1 MKAQYIEIDEYGNK
15 TYYSDKEMEILHRE
29 DGPAFEHIFGNK
41 EWWKNGELHREDGP
55 AIEWADGS
63 KWWYLNGKLSF
74 PFKYYLNGK
83 LHREDG
89 PAIEWANGYK
99 EWWLNGIE
107 YSKEEF
113 KEKMK
118 ISKKININGR
128 EFTIEELNSLIETAE
143 KS

>member
-55 AIEWADGS
+55 AVEWKDS
-63 KWWYLNGKLSF
+63 YKFWYLN
-74 PFKYYLNGK
+74 
-83 LHREDG
+83 D
-89 PAIEWANGYK
+89 
-99 EWWLNGIE
+99 IE
-107 YSKEEF
+107 YTEEEF
-113 KEKMK
+113 DEKMNRAK
-118 ISKKININGR
+118 TININGR
-128 EFTIEELNSLIETAE
+128 EFTVEELNSLIASVE